1 MPPEKRSCV
10 KFAKIILKIH
20 THYQLFYRQKVKYPF
35 QNSKSHFIILYKPI
49 VLSGCFPTM
58 AFLWPDNTFKCSD
71 IKENIVT
78 LMYIAMTEM
87 LNVSN
92 KSNLW
97 DKDFISVAFR
107 KVLDKKLND
116 YYFYSNHCFNI
127 SLIRGHSHFLIY
139 LYSYLFNIALPLS
152 VLFFLLKKRFFYLT
166 AWLSMAIF

>member
-1 MPPEKRSCV
+1 MSFQLSPEKRSCV

-20 THYQLFYRQKVKYPF
+20 TQYQLFYRQKVKYPF

-78 LMYIAMTEM
+78 LINIAMTEI
-87 LNVSN
+87 LNVST
-92 KSNLW
+92 KSNAW
-97 DKDFISVAFR
+97 DKDFISIYKISYLAEI
-107 KVLDKKLND
+107 
-116 YYFYSNHCFNI
+116 FNNYEYLTI

-139 LYSYLFNIALPLS
+139 LYLVIYSTLCFHYLFYS
-152 VLFFLLKKRFFYLT
+152 FC
-166 AWLSMAIF
+166 